1 MAGGYAVGYTGAGQ
15 AGQQDWLAQIIRAS
29 QPAQANTA
37 AALTQRY
44 NDKPETFQQLATMN
58 GWNQP
63 QSGQPAPA
71 GASPVP
77 GAPAPAGPAVPG
89 PAAGGAV
96 PGTLADLRAQIMGYN
111 PDDKID
117 KAFQLTKQQGLTSL
131 GMDVED
137 QLAARGVNVGA
148 ATGQDLQSRLTA
160 QLLGPLQAAHA
171 QALAS
176 AQGDRLSRLTSLSGM
191 ELDQQRMQQEADYR
205 RQRDAADDAAR
216 QAQLAM
222 QQRQADQAAKAAE
235 AGLTWQQQ
243 QEAWAREDRAK
254 QAQQGTVAGALQ
266 SGLLGGGGGGGG
278 DDAAARARA
287 LIMGGS
293 GGRTREDLLGGSDA
307 PMTSSGH
314 AMGGGTGLGGGG
326 GGGGFGDPTPG
337 WNSGA
342 GRSGDPKRK
351 PFASTTPPQQEQGG
365 AGTPGTVPSTLSS
378 ITSGIAKA
386 GTGAVKAPPASGAP
400 AGYTST
406 SSFRK

>member
-1 MAGGYAVGYTGAGQ
+1 MAFGYAGGGGPGAFAQ
-15 AGQQDWLAQIIRAS
+15 QQDMLAQLMRAS
-29 QPAQANTA
+29 QPAQPALGTP

-44 NDKPETFQQLATMN
+44 ADKPETFGQLAAIN
-58 GWNQP
+58 GWNSP
-63 QSGQPAPA
+63 QAAPA
-71 GASPVP
+71 APGG
-77 GAPAPAGPAVPG
+77 GAPAPGAPGGGGAAPGPAG
-89 PAAGGAV
+89 PAAGGG
-96 PGTLADLRAQIMGYN
+96 GTLADLRAQIMGYDPTAGIN
-111 PDDKID
+111 Q
-117 KAFQLTKQQGLTSL
+117 AYELTKKQGLTSL

-160 QLLGPLQAAHA
+160 QLLGPLQAQHA
-171 QALAS
+171 QALAA

-266 SGLLGGGGGGGG
+266 SGLLGGGGGGG

-293 GGRTREDLLGGSDA
+293 GGRTREDLLGGSDT
-307 PMTSSGH
+307 PMTSSGF
-314 AMGGGTGLGGGG
+314 AMGGGAGLAGGSASP
-326 GGGGFGDPTPG
+326 GGGGFGEPTPG
-337 WNSGA
+337 WNSGT
-342 GRSGDPKRK
+342 GRSGGSNPYGRRSFEG
-351 PFASTTPPQQEQGG
+351 PATSTVGTAQNGPTTTGSGTTVGTGAPFSGAATTFAS
-365 AGTPGTVPSTLSS
+365 
-378 ITSGIAKA
+378 IKNA
-386 GTGAVKAPPASGAP
+386 GTGAIKKP
-400 AGYTST
+400 
-406 SSFRK
+406 

>member
-1 MAGGYAVGYTGAGQ
+1 MAFGYAGGFPGYSQ
-15 AGQQDWLAQIIRAS
+15 AGQNQDLMAQIIRAS

-44 NDKPETFQQLATMN
+44 NDKPETFGQLATMN

-111 PDDKID
+111 PDDKINQ
-117 KAFQLTKQQGLTSL
+117 AYELTKKQGLTSL

-266 SGLLGGGGGGGG
+266 SGLLGGGGGGG

-314 AMGGGTGLGGGG
+314 AMGGGTGLAGGAASP
-326 GGGGFGDPTPG
+326 GGGGFGEPTPG
-337 WNSGA
+337 WNSGT
-342 GRSGDPKRK
+342 GRSGGSNPYGRRSFEG
-351 PFASTTPPQQEQGG
+351 PGTSTVGAAQNGPTTTGSGTTVGTGAPFSGAATTFAS
-365 AGTPGTVPSTLSS
+365 
-378 ITSGIAKA
+378 IKNA
-386 GTGAVKAPPASGAP
+386 GTGAIKKP
-400 AGYTST
+400 
-406 SSFRK
+406 